1 MNEYNKALDQTG
13 WSKHY
18 NTKMLN
24 EVVRRIDTGDVQV
37 WAEELLKI
45 CPPKSKVLEIGCG
58 TGISSLWLAKNG
70 RCVTAIDYTEDS
82 IELVREATR
91 TLGINVNTVLCDAR
105 EVLPFNDKEFDY
117 IFQAGLLEHFNT
129 NDQIQLLENWAKY
142 TKFMISMIPNSAS
155 LPYRIGKAIMEKNE
169 TWPYGLEI
177 PKHSMAGE
185 FSSASIKVMKEY
197 SIGTKWAYGFLPKDH
212 YVKEFFE
219 KMASDGFDLDEF
231 LQGYLIVTIGSC
243 D

>member
-1 MNEYNKALDQTG
+1 MKEYNKALDQTE

-18 NTKMLN
+18 NPKMLN

-45 CPPKSKVLEIGCG
+45 CPPNSKVVEIGCG

-70 RCVTAIDYTEDS
+70 RRVTAIDYTEDS
-82 IELVREATR
+82 IELIREASR

-105 EVLPFNDKEFDY
+105 DALPFDDKEFDY
-117 IFQAGLLEHFNT
+117 LFQAGLLEHFNT
-129 NDQIQLLENWAKY
+129 DAQISLLENWSKY
-142 TKFMISMIPNSAS
+142 TKYMISMIPNSSS

-177 PKHSMAGE
+177 PKNSMAGE
-185 FSSASIKVMKEY
+185 FSCANITVTREY

-212 YVKEFFE
+212 YVREFFE
-219 KMASDGFDLDEF
+219 KMSSDGFVLDDF
-231 LQGYLIVTIGSC
+231 MQGYLLVTIGRC
-243 D
+243 N